1 MARVY
6 IGDLGS
12 NGSKQELEKE
22 FEHFGPL
29 KSVWVARNPPGFAFI
44 EFEDP
49 RDADEAVNQMD
60 GKKVCGAKIRVEL
73 AKNSS
78 TPSYNPN
85 RGPRRGPPPNVVSS
99 RYRRRSRYVLP
110 LMAYTVSR
118 SLFNHL
124 YYNLLL

>member
-1 MARVY
+1 MSRVY

-49 RDADEAVNQMD
+49 RDADAAVQDMD
-60 GKKVCGAKIRVEL
+60 GKKVCGVNIRVEL

-78 TPSYNPN
+78 APSYGGSK
-85 RGPRRGPPPNVVSS
+85 RGPRRGPPPSVVSS
-99 RYRRRSRYVLP
+99 RYRRRSRYVVP
-110 LMAYTVSR
+110 VEK
-118 SLFNHL
+118 
-124 YYNLLL
+124 

>member
-1 MARVY
+1 MMARVY

-12 NGSKQELEKE
+12 SGSKQDLEKE

-49 RDADEAVNQMD
+49 RDAEEAIQQMD
-60 GKKVCGAKIRVEL
+60 GKKICGANIRVEM

-78 TPSYNPN
+78 TPSYGSK

-99 RYRRRSRYVLP
+99 RYRRRSR
-110 LMAYTVSR
+110 
-118 SLFNHL
+118 
-124 YYNLLL
+124 

>member
-6 IGDLGS
+6 IGDLGP

-22 FEHFGPL
+22 FEQYGHL

-49 RDADEAVNQMD
+49 RDADEAIQQMD
-60 GKKVCGAKIRVEL
+60 GKKVCGCTIRVEL

-78 TPSYNPN
+78 TPSYNK
-85 RGPRRGPPPNVVSS
+85 RGSSRRGPPPSVVSS
-99 RYRRRSRYVLP
+99 RYRTRRSRYEIK
-110 LMAYTVSR
+110 Y
-118 SLFNHL
+118 
-124 YYNLLL
+124 